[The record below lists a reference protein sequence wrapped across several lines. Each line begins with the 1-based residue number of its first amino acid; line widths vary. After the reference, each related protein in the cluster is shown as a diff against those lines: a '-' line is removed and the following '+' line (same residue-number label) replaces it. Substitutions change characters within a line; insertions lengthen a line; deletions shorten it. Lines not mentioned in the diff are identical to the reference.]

1 MKLWIFDEHSRY
13 WYTLPDIYLVVFVY
27 VGKTLNI
34 LHATCSFFFK
44 KWVPSSLSHQSLTG
58 VRFLKLDRIF
68 YVSEDTVR
76 HLHLSSD
83 SDHYQYGRLEFSI
96 CQLSSLLTTHR
107 QILFL
112 KFSSKI
118 AKRALK
124 IDSVMKF
131 LRTEELTADK

>member
-1 MKLWIFDEHSRY
+1 MSILDIGINFARYISRCLCLCWENFKY
-13 WYTLPDIYLVVFVY
+13 I
-27 VGKTLNI
+27 
-34 LHATCSFFFK
+34 TCHMQFFFK

>member
-1 MKLWIFDEHSRY
+1 MQ
-13 WYTLPDIYLVVFVY
+13 
-27 VGKTLNI
+27 
-34 LHATCSFFFK
+34 FFFK

-118 AKRALK
+118 G
-124 IDSVMKF
+124 SVMKF
-131 LRTEELTADK
+131 LRTKLDDECSEELTADK